1 MSKKSRRGLTRRQF
15 GKLAAA
21 SALAASGPAFL
32 FPSKARAAGK
42 TLKIVQ
48 WSHFV
53 PGYDKWFD
61 NVFTKEWGAKHN
73 TNVIVDHI
81 AIGEINARGA
91 AEVAAKKGH
100 DLCMFLSPPAAYE
113 QQVIDHPERYHE

>member
-42 TLKIVQ
+42 TLKIIQ

-61 NVFTKEWGAKHN
+61 GVYTKEWGSKHD
-73 TNVIVDHI
+73 TEVIVDHV
-81 AIGEINARGA
+81 AIGEINARAA
-91 AEVAAKKGH
+91 AEAAARA
-100 DLCMFLSPPAAYE
+100 LISPIATWSTITSVSCRRRQIGRAH
-113 QQVIDHPERYHE
+113 V